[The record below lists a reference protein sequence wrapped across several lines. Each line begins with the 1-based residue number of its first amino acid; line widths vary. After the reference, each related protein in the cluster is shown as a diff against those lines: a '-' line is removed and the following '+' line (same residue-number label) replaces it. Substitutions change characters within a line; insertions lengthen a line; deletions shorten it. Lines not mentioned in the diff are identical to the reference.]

1 MTLYD
6 LNVEN
11 YAALPTM
18 RYKDL
23 QVAKRTIEDYLEEN
37 PAKYYLVLEKRQRYY
52 TMLTY
57 VGDERDIGTMAD
69 QLIDLAASL
78 GRIKSIENGR
88 GMIEMWIV
96 DDENNCSMY
105 GFFPWDEGVIEVT

>member
-6 LNVEN
+6 LNAQN
-11 YAALPTM
+11 YALLPTM

-23 QVAKRTIEDYLEEN
+23 QVARGTIEKYLEEN
-37 PAKYYLVLEKRQRYY
+37 PAKYYLVLEKGQRYY
-52 TMLTY
+52 TVLTY
-57 VGDERDIGTMAD
+57 VGDERDTKAMAD

-78 GRIKSIENGR
+78 GRIKSIESGS

-96 DDENNCSMY
+96 DDKNNCSMY